1 MVKHLPPAVKHLLTL
16 RNPEAWPSPS
26 LGKLHNVFNRTLNEA
41 KQRNA
46 ENGWLVLSVR
56 MPLAKLLF

>member
-26 LGKLHNVFNRTLNEA
+26 IGKLHGVFNRTLNEA